1 MGASPGDADGPMA
14 RRRSR
19 RRRQEH
25 GLLDEALQRDWIF
38 SAVIAA
44 GCLVI
49 GFIMLPLLQLSN
61 PHFALLTTVV
71 QPLATLLSAGFALI
85 ALAKLIRAQ
94 RAVRPS
100 RREPTISAEEA
111 LDTEEPEPLAVASS
125 EPLQAD
131 PGDDRPSAW
140 SLDVL
145 HCIEWKRFED
155 LCCAYYRE
163 KGVAAETTA
172 LGPDGGVDIR
182 LFQDA
187 AQPSKATALV
197 QCKAHNKPIGVKPI
211 RELRGVM
218 AHENAEKAFFM
229 APMGFTDE
237 ARAFAAAN
245 RITLLDGKL
254 FLAMIERLPESSRAR
269 LLALATAGDWT
280 TPTCPSCGDRMIAR
294 EGKRGRFWG
303 CRGHRCKGTLPMRGE
318 APLAG

>member
-1 MGASPGDADGPMA
+1 MA

-19 RRRQEH
+19 RRRKDP
-25 GLLDEALQRDWIF
+25 GLLDEALQRDWSF
-38 SAVIAA
+38 SAAIAA

-49 GFIMLPLLQLSN
+49 GFVVLPLLTLSN
-61 PHFALLTTVV
+61 PHLALLTTVV
-71 QPLATLLSAGFALI
+71 RPLATLLAAGFGLI
-85 ALAKLIRAQ
+85 ALAKLVRAR
-94 RAVRPS
+94 RAAPS
-100 RREPTISAEEA
+100 SRLEPAIAAEDP
-111 LDTEEPEPLAVASS
+111 LDAGVHEPFLIASS
-125 EPLQAD
+125 EPLPAD
-131 PGDDRPSAW
+131 PGHDRPGEW

-145 HCIEWKRFED
+145 HRIEWKRFED

-163 KGVAAETTA
+163 KGDAAETTA
-172 LGPDGGVDIR
+172 LGPDGGVDIH

-254 FLAMIERLPESSRAR
+254 FVAMIERLPESSRAR

-303 CRGHRCKGTLPMRGE
+303 CRGYRCKGTLPMRGE
-318 APLAG
+318 ATMAG

>member
-1 MGASPGDADGPMA
+1 MA

-19 RRRQEH
+19 RRRKDP
-25 GLLDEALQRDWIF
+25 GLFDEALQRDWSF
-38 SAVIAA
+38 SAAIAA

-49 GFIMLPLLQLSN
+49 GFVVLPLLTLSN
-61 PHFALLTTVV
+61 PHLALLTTVV
-71 QPLATLLSAGFALI
+71 RPLATLLAAGFGLI
-85 ALAKLIRAQ
+85 ALAKLVRAR
-94 RAVRPS
+94 RAARSS
-100 RREPTISAEEA
+100 RLAPVIAAEYPLDAGVNEPFVI
-111 LDTEEPEPLAVASS
+111 ASS
-125 EPLQAD
+125 EPLPAD
-131 PGDDRPSAW
+131 PGHDLPGEW

-145 HCIEWKRFED
+145 HRIEWKRFED

-172 LGPDGGVDIR
+172 LGPDGGVDIH

-229 APMGFTDE
+229 APSGFTDE

-254 FLAMIERLPESSRAR
+254 FLAMIGRLPESSRAR

-280 TPTCPSCGDRMIAR
+280 TPTCPSCGERMVAR

-303 CRGHRCKGTLPMRGE
+303 CRGYRCKGTLPMRGE
-318 APLAG
+318 ATMAG